1 LPLASGRFW
10 PAPKAKEARLTVIL
24 RRANVSRIGGE
35 RDESDYDVFDGE
47 RCVGRIFL
55 DANHTSQDCARIS
68 AAAFDS

>member
-1 LPLASGRFW
+1 
-10 PAPKAKEARLTVIL
+10 VIL